1 MTCCGRDSELRKHVA
16 LIAAAEAPA
25 DAGAMTRAAEAA
37 VVRAWRSPPAL
48 ATRIT
53 SATNLSHACIESAL
67 EPVLSYG
74 ATKQVAATPF
84 TARMTAFAAEMQA
97 TVASLRTQKKA
108 LDTALDDMAGP
119 SAALPLHAC

>member
-1 MTCCGRDSELRKHVA
+1 M
-16 LIAAAEAPA
+16 
-25 DAGAMTRAAEAA
+25 
-37 VVRAWRSPPAL
+37 

-53 SATNLSHACIESAL
+53 SATNLSHACIEKSAL

>member
-53 SATNLSHACIESAL
+53 SAANLSHACIESAL
-67 EPVLSYG
+67 EPVLSWRN
-74 ATKQVAATPF
+74 AQVAATPF